1 MSFPKSLVEW
11 FMFRPLISSLL
22 VVSVLSVAVAGIGA
36 AQNTDKQQICSQIEN
51 RPFTVGNWAT
61 YNWTAG
67 QTTSTLRMAVVGK
80 EAHEGT
86 TYYWYEVTIDD
97 PQRPNAKMIL
107 QTLVPSLGSKAGV
120 RAVIMKSGDQP
131 AMKMPPQMVQ
141 MINSTPGTNVTAEIA
156 RDCQEMDVVGW
167 EGITVAAGHF
177 RTLHMKH
184 PRTAMEVWVQPDLEF
199 AMVKGTLKDG
209 SLLELKAQGT
219 GAKSSIT
226 ETPREMTGFPGAPP
240 PR

>member
-1 MSFPKSLVEW
+1 MI
-11 FMFRPLISSLL
+11 RPTVSSLL
-22 VVSVLSVAVAGIGA
+22 VIVALSAVLPGTAMSQA
-36 AQNTDKQQICSQIEN
+36 ADKQRICSQVTN
-51 RPFTVGNWAT
+51 HAFTVGSWAT
-61 YNWTAG
+61 YNWTGG
-67 QTTSTLRMAVVGK
+67 QTNGTTLRMAVVGK
-80 EAHEGT
+80 EVHEST
-86 TYYWYEVTIDD
+86 TYYWYEVTIED

-107 QTLVPSLGSKAGV
+107 QTLVPSLGSKVGV

-141 MINSTPGTNVTAEIA
+141 MVNSMPGTNVTAEIA

-167 EGITVAAGHF
+167 EEITVAAGHF
-177 RTLHMKH
+177 RALHMKH

-209 SLLELKAQGT
+209 SLLELKAQGN

-226 ETPREMTGFPGAPP
+226 ETPRAMTGFPAAPP
-240 PR
+240 LR

>member
-1 MSFPKSLVEW
+1 MI
-11 FMFRPLISSLL
+11 RPAVSSLL
-22 VVSVLSVAVAGIGA
+22 VIVALRAVLPGTAVSQA
-36 AQNTDKQQICSQIEN
+36 ADKQRICSQVEN
-51 RPFTVGNWAT
+51 HAFTVGTWAT
-61 YNWTAG
+61 YNWTGG
-67 QTTSTLRMAVVGK
+67 QTSGSTLRMAVVGK

-97 PQRPNAKMIL
+97 PQHPNAKIVVQM
-107 QTLVPSLGSKAGV
+107 LVPSLGSNAGV

-141 MINSTPGTNVTAEIA
+141 MVNAMPGTNVTAEIA
-156 RDCQEMDVVGW
+156 RDCREMDVVGW
-167 EGITVAAGHF
+167 EDVTVPGGHF

-184 PRTAMEVWVQPDLEF
+184 PRTVMEVWVQPDLEF

-209 SLLELKAQGT
+209 GVMELKAQGT

-226 ETPREMTGFPGAPP
+226 ETPRALTGFPAAPP

>member
-1 MSFPKSLVEW
+1 
-11 FMFRPLISSLL
+11 MFRY
-22 VVSVLSVAVAGIGA
+22 VRSVLVLSAIGA
-36 AQNTDKQQICSQIEN
+36 ALAGNAAAQSADKQRICSQVEN
-51 RPFTVGNWAT
+51 RTFTVGSWAT
-61 YNWTAG
+61 YNWTGG
-67 QTTSTLRMAVVGK
+67 QTNGSTLRMAVVGK
-80 EAHEGT
+80 EAHAGT
-86 TYYWYEVTIDD
+86 TYYWYEVTIED

-141 MINSTPGTNVTAEIA
+141 MINATPGANVTAEIA

-167 EGITVAAGHF
+167 EDVTVPAGHF

-184 PRTAMEVWVQPDLEF
+184 PRTAMEMWVQPDLEF
-199 AMVKGTLKDG
+199 AMVKGRLKDG
-209 SLLELKAQGT
+209 GVMELKAQGS

-240 PR
+240 PE

>member
-1 MSFPKSLVEW
+1 
-11 FMFRPLISSLL
+11 MFRPRNALL

-36 AQNTDKQQICSQIEN
+36 AQDTDKQQICSQIET

-67 QTTSTLRMAVVGK
+67 QTSGSTLRMAVVGK

-120 RAVIMKSGDQP
+120 RAVIM
-131 AMKMPPQMVQ
+131 
-141 MINSTPGTNVTAEIA
+141 INSTPGTNVTAEIA

-177 RTLHMKH
+177 RALHMKH

-219 GAKSSIT
+219 GAQSSIT
-226 ETPREMTGFPGAPP
+226 ETPAPP
-240 PR
+240 RR